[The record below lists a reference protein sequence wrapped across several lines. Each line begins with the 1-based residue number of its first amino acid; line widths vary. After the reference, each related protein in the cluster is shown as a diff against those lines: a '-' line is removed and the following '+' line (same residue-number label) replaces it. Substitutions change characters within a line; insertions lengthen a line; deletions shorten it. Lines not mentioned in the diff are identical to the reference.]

1 MEDQIIVFGR
11 NDVEQLA
18 LSNRSSKCLPTLL
31 DFKSNTKALPYIQE
45 GIKTIRQGGNRMAI
59 LTHSNNLLLTLHDYK
74 VNTTKSSSSTEHS
87 NKASI
92 DVPSHDICL
101 LRNNV
106 IDVAVGFSHC
116 LFLTKQHELY
126 GFGNTSNGRIGISN
140 DQMMDNEEAVITNT
154 FKRLYN
160 IKCYQVP
167 LAHLLDDHEHV
178 TSIFALGQGTIC
190 KTNLENLISFGWNYR
205 GELCS
210 GVKSDRQGP
219 KKITFFNSSVID
231 GIYTGYSHVMFL
243 VNKRTDPKLYVCGW
257 NESYQLGLGHNSN
270 VFSITENEY
279 CTFRHEIIDIALGY
293 DFSIF
298 LTRHGRVY
306 GCGKLPSSPSDTIK
320 TFGSF
325 YEFKLDNITQI
336 TCGYYHALFVVNHK
350 QIFASGTNDCCQCG
364 FSDEDE
370 TNYGISN
377 CRPLN
382 ISNPQPLSLLSAGQY
397 CSAILF
403 SCGHVKYEAE
413 KRMKERLLLA
423 VDESK
428 LIDMIIR

>member
-31 DFKSNTKALPYIQE
+31 DFKSNAKAFPYLQE
-45 GIKTIRQGGNRMAI
+45 GIKTIHQGGNRMAI
-59 LTHSNNLLLTLHDYK
+59 LTHQNNLLLTLHDYK
-74 VNTTKSSSSTEHS
+74 MHSKSSSSSSTLEHH

-140 DQMMDNEEAVITNT
+140 EQMMDNEDAIITNT

-160 IKCYQVP
+160 IKCFQVP
-167 LAHLLDDHEHV
+167 LSHLMDEDEFI
-178 TSIFALGQGTIC
+178 TSIYALGQGTIC
-190 KTNLENLISFGWNYR
+190 KTNRENLITFGWNYR

-210 GVKSDRQGP
+210 QVKSDRQSP
-219 KKITFFNSSVID
+219 KKITFFNSSIID

-243 VNKRTDPKLYVCGW
+243 VNKRTDIKLYVCGW
-257 NESYQLGLGHNSN
+257 NELGQLGLGHNSN
-270 VFSITENEY
+270 VFSITENEF
-279 CTFRHEIIDIALGY
+279 CTFKHDIVDISLGY
-293 DFSIF
+293 DFSMF
-298 LTRHGRVY
+298 LTRQGKVY
-306 GCGKLPSSPSDTIK
+306 GCGKLPSPPSDTIK
-320 TFGSF
+320 YFGAF
-325 YEFKLDNITQI
+325 YEFKLDGITQI

-350 QIFASGTNDCCQCG
+350 QIIACGSNDCFQW
-364 FSDEDE
+364 
-370 TNYGISN
+370 
-377 CRPLN
+377 
-382 ISNPQPLSLLSAGQY
+382 
-397 CSAILF
+397 
-403 SCGHVKYEAE
+403 
-413 KRMKERLLLA
+413 
-423 VDESK
+423 
-428 LIDMIIR
+428 